1 MPTNF
6 SAWDSMPISVTQR
19 AFSETYNLEEK
30 ERKEAAELNKNYY
43 YGKQE
48 NDVILMND
56 DVNPITMNITKPIMS
71 KRCSMLYARPL
82 VREWDG
88 PTSSINFLEEV
99 YKDNKI
105 DSLLGKVDLYA
116 ELTGSVLVH
125 PTIDET
131 LPSKIR
137 LVIYDA
143 TEFSSAGNDDDPNT
157 ADALALT
164 RILSRLVDG
173 APVTSD
179 GRKQPQIEKT
189 ILQQIWT
196 NDSVTIYEGQDV
208 VVSEPNELG
217 FLPFVNFQ
225 GEEVHNTYVGYPIA
239 TIVRK
244 LNSHINQLLTHIG
257 YTIKMQSG
265 TPIVFSGFKSG
276 ETVVVHPGRAVNIP
290 EGATA
295 NVLNLDPKINE
306 SLDFIKYLED
316 RLYTTSSVPRISVE
330 GGEGQSGRE
339 LMVRW
344 FPLWKVFQEKSNRYQ
359 VYEMQL
365 ANMILTIAGYEP
377 INDLKINWAQE
388 SILPLSMADDNL
400 ERDIKLNIV
409 SPIDEIMRRDP
420 HMSEVDAEAEYL
432 TNATQNAMLNQGNQV
447 L

>member
-6 SAWDSMPISVTQR
+6 SAWDSMPISTTQR

-71 KRCSMLYARPL
+71 KRCSLLYSRPL

-88 PTSSINFLEEV
+88 PSQSINFIEQV

-125 PTIDET
+125 PTPDEK
-131 LPSKIR
+131 LPGGIR
-137 LVIYDA
+137 LAIYDA
-143 TEFSSAGNDDDPNT
+143 SEFSSAGNDDDPNT
-157 ADALALT
+157 ADAIALT

-196 NDSVTIYEGQDV
+196 NDSVTMYEGQDV
-208 VVSEPNELG
+208 VVSEANELG

-225 GEEVHNTYVGYPIA
+225 GEEVHNAYVGYPIA
-239 TIVRK
+239 TVVRK

-295 NVLNLDPKINE
+295 NVLNLDPKIQE

-344 FPLWKVFQEKSNRYQ
+344 FPLWKVFEEKSNRYQ
-359 VYEMQL
+359 IYEMQL
-365 ANMILTIAGYEP
+365 ANMILTIAGLPP
-377 INDLKINWAQE
+377 INDLNIKWPE
-388 SILPLSMADDNL
+388 ETILPLSAADDTL
-400 ERDIKLNIV
+400 ERDVRLNIV

-420 HMSEVDAEAEYL
+420 HMTELEAEVEFR
-432 TNATQNAMLNQGNQV
+432 TNMEQNAMLNQGNQV

>member
-56 DVNPITMNITKPIMS
+56 DVNPITMNITKPIIT

-88 PTSSINFLEEV
+88 PASSINFLEEV

-196 NDSVTIYEGQDV
+196 NDSVTIYEGQNV
-208 VVSEPNELG
+208 VISEPNELG

-295 NVLNLDPKINE
+295 NVLNLDPKITE

>member
-6 SAWDSMPISVTQR
+6 SAWDSLPMTVTQR

-48 NDVILMND
+48 NDVVLMND

-82 VREWDG
+82 VREFDG
-88 PTSSINFLEEV
+88 PSQSINYLEQV

-116 ELTGSVLVH
+116 ELTGSVLIH
-125 PTIDET
+125 PTIDEK

-137 LVIYDA
+137 LVLYDA

-157 ADALALT
+157 ADAIALT
-164 RILSRLVDG
+164 RIISRLVDG

-179 GRKQPQIEKT
+179 GRQQPQIEKT

-196 NDSVTIYEGQDV
+196 NESVTIYEGQNAMA
-208 VVSEPNELG
+208 SQPNELG
-217 FLPFVNFQ
+217 FLPFINFQ
-225 GEEVHNTYVGYPIA
+225 GEEVHNQYVGYPIA

-244 LNSHINQLLTHIG
+244 LNSHINQLLTHLG

-276 ETVVVHPGRAVNIP
+276 ESVVVHPGRAVNIP

-295 NVLNLDPKINE
+295 NVLQLDPKLQE
-306 SLDFIKYLED
+306 SLDFVKYLED

-344 FPLWKVFQEKSNRYQ
+344 FPLLKVFQEKSNRYQ

-365 ANMILTIAGYEP
+365 ANMILTIAGLP
-377 INDLKINWAQE
+377 MINDLKIHWPEE
-388 SILPLSMADDNL
+388 SILPLSTQDDNL
-400 ERDIKLNIV
+400 ERDIKLNIK

-420 HMSEVDAEAEYL
+420 HMSELDAEAEYL
-432 TNATQNAMLNQGNQV
+432 TNQQQNQG
-447 L
+447 LAL